1 MSLTQINKAGL
12 DEIALDHVFTIGAS
26 GSSAYTFQG
35 EGLNGT
41 VNNPTLYLTRGKT
54 YRFEN
59 GSGGHP
65 IRIQSTSGASG
76 TAYNTGVTNNAG
88 SGTVIVEV
96 QHDAPDVLYYQCTS
110 HAAMNGILYITGALA
125 DGGVTT
131 AKIADSAVTTAKI
144 AADAVTGAKI
154 ADDSVDSEHIV
165 DGSIDAAHLNSS
177 AVTTSK
183 INNNAVDAN
192 KLASG
197 AVTEA
202 KLATNA
208 VTTTKIAD
216 DAVTTAKIADSAVT
230 DAKIASG
237 ISASKITGLST
248 DSITEG
254 DSKVEVIDSGS
265 NGNIQFIT
273 DNTTRAQ
280 FKTGSSCDN
289 QLLIG
294 TGGTSNQDI
303 DVGVCIGSSSFSR
316 PGVIIRGNST
326 NKGDISFCDNSQ
338 QDSADGV
345 SEGLLRYDHATD
357 HMEFHTAD
365 AERLRIDSAGRVGIG
380 TGSSINNYDPGART
394 LILNESGTLAGMTIR
409 SSSQGSIYFADGTS
423 GNQSYRGRIEYD
435 HANDRMYMGAGAS
448 TAGIHIDSNC
458 VVTTPN
464 RPAFMAKLY
473 TTAQINNGHR
483 RFTDSDGLKVN
494 GNQGHYLTRID
505 YNQGSHYNSST
516 TRFTAPVAGLYAFEV
531 AISSNSS
538 GPSSSYLSTEIYVNG
553 TRYQTGWENQTSGY
567 QHYRS
572 TWHFELAANDYVEP
586 AYESAQTVTV
596 IGANNAERF
605 YTYFAGYLI
614 G

>member
-1 MSLTQINKAGL
+1 
-12 DEIALDHVFTIGAS
+12 
-26 GSSAYTFQG
+26 
-35 EGLNGT
+35 
-41 VNNPTLYLTRGKT
+41 
-54 YRFEN
+54 
-59 GSGGHP
+59 
-65 IRIQSTSGASG
+65 
-76 TAYNTGVTNNAG
+76 
-88 SGTVIVEV
+88 
-96 QHDAPDVLYYQCTS
+96 
-110 HAAMNGILYITGALA
+110 MNGILYITGALA

-154 ADDSVDSEHIV
+154 ADDAINSEHYT
-165 DGSIDAAHLNSS
+165 DGSIDTAH
-177 AVTTSK
+177 
-183 INNNAVDAN
+183 
-192 KLASG
+192 
-197 AVTEA
+197 
-202 KLATNA
+202 
-208 VTTTKIAD
+208 IAD
-216 DAVTTAKIADSAVT
+216 SQVTTAKIADSAVT

-326 NKGDISFCDNSQ
+326 NKGDISFCDNSF